1 VVVIIISFILA
12 FHNGSRRLV
21 LDILR
26 ICYGKLPELRFLTP
40 KWLGEFE
47 KKHLLHQDTTKEKE
61 EPILEPKR
69 EPADQAIVNPPNRD
83 LQQPVV
89 EEGQE
94 SAEQL
99 GVGPS
104 NGGQRQQSANQAKE
118 KKQQVGLDVSDEEQQ
133 EPGANLGQEKKKQSG
148 SDTTNE
154 EGPQLLPVELKT
166 ERSAGILEKVWW
178 RKAFGNFRGVKY
190 RGKPKDEE
198 NFGREG
204 VRRSSLPRSG
214 SDLYSA

>member
-1 VVVIIISFILA
+1 VNS
-12 FHNGSRRLV
+12 
-21 LDILR
+21 
-26 ICYGKLPELRFLTP
+26 K
-40 KWLGEFE
+40 

-61 EPILEPKR
+61 ALILEPKR

-83 LQQPVV
+83 PQQPVV

-94 SAEQL
+94 NAEQP

-104 NGGQRQQSANQAKE
+104 NGGQRRQSANQAKE
-118 KKQQVGLDVSDEEQQ
+118 KKQQVGLDVSDEEQR
-133 EPGANLGQEKKKQSG
+133 EPGANLGLEKKKQSG

-154 EGPQLLPVELKT
+154 EGPQLLTTELKT
-166 ERSAGILEKVWW
+166 ERSAGIFEKAWW
-178 RKAFGNFRGVKY
+178 GKAFDNFRGVKY

-198 NFGREG
+198 NFRREG